1 MNVPAVLQNIRSK
14 HPVAYV
20 VLYLFVVWVLLV
32 IITHAIAFGAELLIA
47 SSDQPVVKWETTDE
61 CTDGTRTIYYNSP
74 SLYQEFKVKIKD
86 SKIVDAELGS
96 LFTIGATVNAE
107 QVEYTDSHA
116 TYRIDLSILADRHA
130 PVCSNAIY
138 AAPRCTCPKYRCA
151 RARGSLLEQ
160 YTRLRS
166 YSTGLKMVD
175 WPKTL
180 RMRALASSSV
190 CGMLGAAP

>member
-96 LFTIGATVNAE
+96 LRTGLFIYNRSNRQRRASRVHGQPCDVSYRPQHPRPTV
-107 QVEYTDSHA
+107 T
-116 TYRIDLSILADRHA
+116 RLS
-130 PVCSNAIY
+130 
-138 AAPRCTCPKYRCA
+138 A
-151 RARGSLLEQ
+151 RMR
-160 YTRLRS
+160 YTRHHVAHVRNTDAPGQGVLF
-166 YSTGLKMVD
+166 L
-175 WPKTL
+175 
-180 RMRALASSSV
+180 SSIPA
-190 CGMLGAAP
+190 CAATPPA

>member
-107 QVEYTDSHA
+107 QVEYTDGHA
-116 TYRIDLSILADRHA
+116 TYRIDLSTLGR
-130 PVCSNAIY
+130 PS
-138 AAPRCTCPKYRCA
+138 RTC
-151 RARGSLLEQ
+151 LLECEMRGTTLHMSEIQ
-160 YTRLRS
+160 MRPGKET
-166 YSTGLKMVD
+166 LK
-175 WPKTL
+175 
-180 RMRALASSSV
+180 S
-190 CGMLGAAP
+190 

>member
-96 LFTIGATVNAE
+96 LFRVCKISGWKLVNSWLGNYGNA
-107 QVEYTDSHA
+107 H
-116 TYRIDLSILADRHA
+116 RIPTTNLTNSI
-130 PVCSNAIY
+130 C
-138 AAPRCTCPKYRCA
+138 
-151 RARGSLLEQ
+151 
-160 YTRLRS
+160 
-166 YSTGLKMVD
+166 
-175 WPKTL
+175 
-180 RMRALASSSV
+180 
-190 CGMLGAAP
+190 

>member
-96 LFTIGATVNAE
+96 LFTIGATVSAE
-107 QVEYTDSHA
+107 QVEYSDSRA
-116 TYRIDLSILADRHA
+116 TYRVDLSTLGR
-130 PVCSNAIY
+130 PS
-138 AAPRCTCPKYRCA
+138 RTC
-151 RARGSLLEQ
+151 LLECEIRG
-160 YTRLRS
+160 T
-166 YSTGLKMVD
+166 
-175 WPKTL
+175 TL
-180 RMRALASSSV
+180 HMYEIQMR
-190 CGMLGAAP
+190 PDKRK

>member
-1 MNVPAVLQNIRSK
+1 MNAPDALQNIRSK

-107 QVEYTDSHA
+107 QVEYTDSRA
-116 TYRIDLSILADRHA
+116 TYRVDLSTLGRPSRI
-130 PVCSNAIY
+130 C
-138 AAPRCTCPKYRCA
+138 
-151 RARGSLLEQ
+151 LLECE
-160 YTRLRS
+160 TRGTTLHMSEIQMRPDKE
-166 YSTGLKMVD
+166 TLK
-175 WPKTL
+175 
-180 RMRALASSSV
+180 
-190 CGMLGAAP
+190 G